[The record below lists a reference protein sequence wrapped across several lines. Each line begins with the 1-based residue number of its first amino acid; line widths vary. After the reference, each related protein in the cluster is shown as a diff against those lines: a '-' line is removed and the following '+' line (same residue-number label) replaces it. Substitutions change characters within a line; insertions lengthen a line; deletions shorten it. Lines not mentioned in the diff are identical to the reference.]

1 MQGDKQVLQALNK
14 VLKVYLTSINQYFLH
29 ARMHKNW
36 GFEALGK
43 HIFAESIADMKYA
56 DDLIER
62 ILLLEGLPNLQELG
76 KIFIGED
83 PIETLSCDIKAEEA
97 KDSVLIEAIA
107 LAEEK
112 QDYVSRAL
120 LQELKDHN
128 EDHWDWLLLQ
138 VELIESL
145 GNQNYLQTVIETTAE

>member
-1 MQGDKQVLQALNK
+1 
-14 VLKVYLTSINQYFLH
+14 
-29 ARMHKNW
+29 
-36 GFEALGK
+36 
-43 HIFAESIADMKYA
+43 MKYA

-76 KIFIGED
+76 KIFIGEN

-97 KDSVLIEAIA
+97 KDNVLIEAIA

-138 VELIESL
+138 VGINRGLR
-145 GNQNYLQTVIETTAE
+145 